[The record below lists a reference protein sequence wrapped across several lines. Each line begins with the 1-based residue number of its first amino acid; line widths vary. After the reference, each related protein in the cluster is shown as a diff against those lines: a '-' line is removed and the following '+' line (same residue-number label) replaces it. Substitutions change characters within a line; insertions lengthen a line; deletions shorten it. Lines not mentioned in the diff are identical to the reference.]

1 MLTFCQNMPFF
12 FQQFSLGISQ
22 LNVVGQEYFFCI
34 QGPLGC
40 RKQAGAIPSS
50 PCLVSSSR
58 RASQRPILGQPLR
71 LPVPGHETP
80 GLAPPHPRQ
89 VQRIV
94 HRASVSEPVT
104 DSFLPAA
111 GDRSPGFILAGF
123 LGPVQQPCNSG
134 LKDFLILIPS
144 VSSIPTFGGCIVI
157 WSCAP
162 YVYVEGVSICV
173 YMLVFFPRFF
183 THMLYKCTDKNGIL
197 LHIYMPPPLC
207 STGGD
212 AKQHRSV
219 LH

>member
-111 GDRSPGFILAGF
+111 GDRSPRFHFGWLSWSCSATVQFWTEGF
-123 LGPVQQPCNSG
+123 LNFDTLRFFNSYLWG
-134 LKDFLILIPS
+134 LYCHLVMCTIRLCGGSINMCLY
-144 VSSIPTFGGCIVI
+144 VS
-157 WSCAP
+157 
-162 YVYVEGVSICV
+162 
-173 YMLVFFPRFF
+173 FFP
-183 THMLYKCTDKNGIL
+183 
-197 LHIYMPPPLC
+197 PLFY
-207 STGGD
+207 TY
-212 AKQHRSV
+212 AVQMYR
-219 LH
+219 